1 MSVPTPSTD
10 GAPEPGEVR
19 IEPTFHKR
27 TPDRWTIEVIGLA
40 GIRMFSVEA
49 RGPDDE
55 VAIAWANE
63 MADLVFR
70 PVVPEDRPA
79 QCPTWIDQTKF
90 GPGEGDEA
98 GNCMQAAVASLLGM
112 PLDEV
117 PHFAA
122 VGVKGDV
129 ESWWDP
135 FVAWCRE
142 HGYHPAIHEAPV
154 DGALGLMSGPS
165 PRGVGW
171 HCVVSRGPDV
181 AHDPHPSRD
190 GLALGDREWWYLI
203 PLKPAGVPALDDDT
217 RREVERIVEHLRH
230 DVDVIDQ
237 GAYEDMAQ
245 VSRSIDRAAEL
256 LAAAYL
262 GGTDGR

>member
-49 RGPDDE
+49 TGPDDE

-70 PVVPEDRPA
+70 PVVPDDRPA
-79 QCPTWIDQTKF
+79 QCP
-90 GPGEGDEA
+90 
-98 GNCMQAAVASLLGM
+98 NCGSTDPRKVGIRPAS
-112 PLDEV
+112 PLT
-117 PHFAA
+117 
-122 VGVKGDV
+122 G
-129 ESWWDP
+129 
-135 FVAWCRE
+135 
-142 HGYHPAIHEAPV
+142 
-154 DGALGLMSGPS
+154 DGAYSVAFSEVCSDP
-165 PRGVGW
+165 W
-171 HCVVSRGPDV
+171 H
-181 AHDPHPSRD
+181 A
-190 GLALGDREWWYLI
+190 
-203 PLKPAGVPALDDDT
+203 PAGVPALDDDT

-245 VSRSIDRAAEL
+245 VSRAIDRAADL

>member
-1 MSVPTPSTD
+1 MPAPTDTPSTD
-10 GAPEPGEVR
+10 GAPDPEEVR

-49 RGPDDE
+49 TGPDDE

-79 QCPTWIDQTKF
+79 PCPHCNDDGVVHTYDGIVL
-90 GPGEGDEA
+90 GPCDCA
-98 GNCMQAAVASLLGM
+98 
-112 PLDEV
+112 
-117 PHFAA
+117 
-122 VGVKGDV
+122 
-129 ESWWDP
+129 
-135 FVAWCRE
+135 
-142 HGYHPAIHEAPV
+142 
-154 DGALGLMSGPS
+154 
-165 PRGVGW
+165 
-171 HCVVSRGPDV
+171 
-181 AHDPHPSRD
+181 
-190 GLALGDREWWYLI
+190 
-203 PLKPAGVPALDDDT
+203 AGVPALDDDT